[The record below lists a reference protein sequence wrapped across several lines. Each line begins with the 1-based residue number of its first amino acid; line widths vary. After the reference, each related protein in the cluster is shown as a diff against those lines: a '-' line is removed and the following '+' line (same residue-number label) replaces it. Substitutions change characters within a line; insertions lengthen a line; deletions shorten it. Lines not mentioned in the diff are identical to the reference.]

1 MSEKTWS
8 LETYKVDYAIKGYL
22 REHSLSIINEIS
34 CIISATLDMK
44 LFDTFRYKDGTVR
57 ILTII
62 EYDEETMRKK
72 VYEMIRKNGLTF
84 GKKGLFTRQHLLS
97 LWCLLSENEWRVMN
111 DNILEQVCKY
121 FNRLLDEDK
130 MWEQCQSIGA
140 SWEGCQ

>member
-1 MSEKTWS
+1 MKHH
-8 LETYKVDYAIKGYL
+8 LL
-22 REHSLSIINEIS
+22 F
-34 CIISATLDMK
+34 ISATLDMK

-72 VYEMIRKNGLTF
+72 VYEMIRKNGLIF

-121 FNRLLDEDK
+121 FNRVLDQDK